1 MQQRKENTEAGKPVP
16 AELLAR
22 SRVLALLWLHRG
34 RHDGLSMAELCTRLG
49 RDPRMVAAQL
59 RIARNALRRA
69 APRWRI
75 EEEWVEQRASISEPR
90 FWLTAP
96 HCPRP
101 PRIVAREG
109 VEPEIVSLEDLRE
122 DFIGD
127 MPRWSEM

>member
-1 MQQRKENTEAGKPVP
+1 
-16 AELLAR
+16 
-22 SRVLALLWLHRG
+22 
-34 RHDGLSMAELCTRLG
+34 
-49 RDPRMVAAQL
+49 MVAAQL
-59 RIARNALRRA
+59 RIARHALRRA

-109 VEPEIVSLEDLRE
+109 VEPEIVSFSDL
-122 DFIGD
+122 GD
-127 MPRWSEM
+127 EFADGEMPLWRNM